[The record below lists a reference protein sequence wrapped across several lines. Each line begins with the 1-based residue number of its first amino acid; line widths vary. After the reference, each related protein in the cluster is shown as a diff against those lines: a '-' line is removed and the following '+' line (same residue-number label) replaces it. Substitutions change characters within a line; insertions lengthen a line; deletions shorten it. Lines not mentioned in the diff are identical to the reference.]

1 VRVQRFGFTT
11 AKLPEFA
18 LACASLFAVVGCGT
32 DNPPMTAMPKP
43 MLSATVM
50 GGRKP
55 ISNSAVVLREL
66 GTTGIGSMPKTL
78 GNTITNAQGTFNFA
92 TINCTSPTSQL
103 YITASGGV
111 ATSGANIRNPGIAL
125 AAMLG
130 PCNNLPNIVILN
142 ELSTVA
148 AAYTFAQFINPTNP
162 LRIGA
167 KSTPG
172 TTQYLGATNAGA
184 TLANLIRIAN
194 GAPGPILS
202 KTGNSPATLNT
213 LADILV
219 ACINS
224 LSPFTP
230 CTNLFNA
237 ATPPGGT
244 TPTTTL
250 QAIYNIV
257 THPANN
263 VAALYSVLS
272 QMPSDVPTPF
282 TPTLAVA
289 PNDWL
294 LSVNFT
300 PGDLNGSRNIAIDQ
314 SGNVW
319 IANAFGNSITELSP
333 LGLELSPA
341 GGYKA
346 NGTLSGPNA
355 LAFDTSGR
363 LWVGNFFNDTVEA
376 IDSSGNV
383 VVNPFGTST
392 TYSNPNGLALD
403 SFNQVWVANQGAGIS
418 THQLTVTTTS
428 GAFQFWV
435 SGFGLGTA
443 FAMAADTTVSPNIMW
458 VSNTGTGGV
467 SQIINDGTTSL
478 TGTNVSGGEQQGQQG
493 IAIDNNG
500 DVWVTNT
507 TSVTKIHNAATP
519 TVALGPIAVG
529 GITSTSDPYG
539 ITTDSANNV
548 WVLNANSNSVTELDT
563 NGNALSPSGGFT
575 AGGKINGPFN
585 GIAIDRSGNVWV
597 VNAGNNTVTKFVGAA
612 APVATPRTS
621 GRPIAP

>member
-1 VRVQRFGFTT
+1 MRVQRFRFTT
-11 AKLPEFA
+11 AKLPVFA
-18 LACASLFAVVGCGT
+18 LACATLFTVSGCGT
-32 DNPPMTAMPKP
+32 NNPPTTAMPKP

-55 ISNSAVVLREL
+55 ISNSAIVLREL

-78 GNTITNAQGTFNFA
+78 GNTITDARGTFNF
-92 TINCTSPTSQL
+92 TTVNCTSPTSQL

-111 ATSGANIRNPGIAL
+111 ATTGANIRNPGIAL
-125 AAMLG
+125 VAMLG
-130 PCNNLPNIVILN
+130 PCNNLPNNVILN

-148 AAYTFAQFINPTNP
+148 AAYVFAQFFNPKSP

-250 QAIYNIV
+250 QAIYNIA

-263 VAALYSVLS
+263 VATLYSVLS

-294 LSVNFT
+294 LSVNFK
-300 PGDLNGSRNIAIDQ
+300 PGDLSTSRAIAIDQ
-314 SGNVW
+314 MGNAW
-319 IANAFGNSITELSP
+319 IANSTSASITEMSSLGVEISP
-333 LGLELSPA
+333 SGGYTA
-341 GGYKA
+341 GG
-346 NGTLSGPNA
+346 TLNHPEN
-355 LAFDTSGR
+355 LLFDTNGN
-363 LWVGNFFNDTVEA
+363 LWVTNFLGNTVQA
-376 IDSSGNV
+376 LDGSGNV
-383 VVNPFGTST
+383 VVNPFGAST
-392 TYSNPNGLALD
+392 IVNPTGLALD
-403 SFNQVWVANQGAGIS
+403 SFNQVWVADSGSLDS
-418 THQLTVTTTS
+418 TKQLTVSTT
-428 GAFQFWV
+428 GRAFEFWV
-435 SGFGLGTA
+435 GGFGLGTA
-443 FAMAADTTVSPNIMW
+443 YTIAADTSVSPNIMW
-458 VSNTGTGGV
+458 VSNSGTGGV
-467 SQIINDGTTSL
+467 SRIINDGTSTL
-478 TGTNVSGGEQQGQQG
+478 TGTNVPGAGQQGQQG

-500 DVWVTNT
+500 DAWVTNIT
-507 TSVTKIHNAATP
+507 GSVTKIHNTA
-519 TVALGPIAVG
+519 VALGPIAVG
-529 GITSTSDPYG
+529 GINSTSNPYG

-597 VNAGNNTVTKFVGAA
+597 VNAGNNTVTKFLGAA

-621 GRPIAP
+621 GRPLAP